1 MNEIQKTFLY
11 MLKVERNFSEY
22 TLKSYHDDLIQF
34 NDFLV
39 SEHLDLATF
48 EYKDARNYLS
58 FLYSH
63 NLKRTTV
70 SRKISTLRTFYEYWM
85 TQDESIVNPFVQL
98 VHPKKEQYLPQFF
111 YEEEMEALFQTV
123 EQDSKK
129 GIRDRVIIEL
139 LYATGIRVS
148 ELVNIKIKDIDM
160 NLPGVKVLGKGN
172 KERFIPFGEFC
183 KQSIERYLDEFQP
196 RKTNDHEYLIVNM
209 NGAPITER
217 GVRYVLNDVVKRTAG
232 VTDIHPHKLRHTF
245 ATHLLNQG
253 ADLRTVQSLLGHVNL
268 STTGRYTH
276 VSNQQ
281 LRKVYLNAHPRA
293 KKRRVSYE

>member
-1 MNEIQKTFLY
+1 MEEIQKKFLN
-11 MLKVERNFSEY
+11 MLKVERNFSDH
-22 TLKSYHDDLIQF
+22 TLKAYHDDLAQF
-34 NDFLV
+34 NQFL
-39 SEHLDLATF
+39 EQELLNLRTF

-58 FLYSH
+58 YLYSN

-70 SRKISTLRTFYEYWM
+70 SRKISTLRTFYEFWM
-85 TQDESIVNPFVQL
+85 TQDTSVNNPFIQL

-111 YEEEMEALFQTV
+111 YEEEMEALFNTV
-123 EQDSKK
+123 SNDAKK
-129 GIRDRVIIEL
+129 GLRDRVVIEL

-148 ELVNIKIKDIDM
+148 ELVNIKVMDLDM

-172 KERFIPFGEFC
+172 KERFVPFGEFC
-183 KQSIERYLDEFQP
+183 RQSIEQYLEKFKP
-196 RKTNDHEYLIVNM
+196 LKGKSHPYLIVNM
-209 NGAPITER
+209 KGNPITER
-217 GVRYVLNDVVKRTAG
+217 GIRYLLNDVVKRTAG
-232 VTDIHPHKLRHTF
+232 VTEIHPHKLRHTF

-268 STTGRYTH
+268 STTGKYTH

-293 KKRRVSYE
+293 KKESK

>member
-39 SEHLDLATF
+39 SEHLELATF

-129 GIRDRVIIEL
+129 GMRDRVIIEL

-217 GVRYVLNDVVKRTAG
+217 GVRYVLNDVLKRTAG

-293 KKRRVSYE
+293 KKGE

>member
-1 MNEIQKTFLY
+1 MEEIQVTFLN
-11 MLKVERNFSEY
+11 MLKVERNFSAH
-22 TLKSYHDDLIQF
+22 TLKSYYDDLVQF
-34 NDFLV
+34 NHFL
-39 SEHLDLATF
+39 EQELINLRTF

-58 FLYSH
+58 YLYSQ

-70 SRKISTLRTFYEYWM
+70 SRKISTLRTFYEFWM
-85 TQDESIVNPFVQL
+85 TQDETIINPFVQL
-98 VHPKKEQYLPQFF
+98 VHPKKENYLPQFF
-111 YEEEMEALFQTV
+111 YEEEMEALFETV
-123 EQDSKK
+123 AKDTKK
-129 GIRDRVIIEL
+129 GLRDRVILEL

-148 ELVNIKIKDIDM
+148 ELVNIQLKDIDM
-160 NLPGVKVLGKGN
+160 SLPGVKVLGKGN
-172 KERFIPFGEFC
+172 KERFVPFGEFC
-183 KQSIERYLDEFQP
+183 RQSIEQYLREFKPIQHT
-196 RKTNDHEYLIVNM
+196 KHSFLLVNM

-232 VTDIHPHKLRHTF
+232 VTEIHPHKLRHTF

-293 KKRRVSYE
+293 KKESK